1 MMYRKLSPSKSTQQI
16 KEERINFLL
25 EDIEKNPRRIQQ
37 SNQNQR

>member
-25 EDIEKNPRRIQQ
+25 EDIEKNPRRIQK

>member
-25 EDIEKNPRRIQQ
+25 EDIDKNPRRIQK
-37 SNQNQR
+37 SNQNQK

>member
-1 MMYRKLSPSKSTQQI
+1 MYRKLSPSKSTQQI

-25 EDIEKNPRRIQQ
+25 EDIEKNPRRIQK

>member
-1 MMYRKLSPSKSTQQI
+1 MYRKLSPSKSTQQI

-25 EDIEKNPRRIQQ
+25 EDIEKKPRRIQK